1 MATKLW
7 RFHLLPER
15 RAIRVESATFT
26 GGVILDR
33 QDRILDAAPILQRHC
48 VGFTLEHLQREAEFH
63 GWVLHDTT
71 PDEIIELRADDD
83 RAKAEAILRALPDRG
98 DVCILRAYTVAT
110 PHARPSLSL
119 VQPSKPKSIARE
131 GTHG

>member
-1 MATKLW
+1 M
-7 RFHLLPER
+7 
-15 RAIRVESATFT
+15 
-26 GGVILDR
+26 ILDR

-71 PDEIIELRADDD
+71 PDEIIELRAEDD
-83 RAKAEAILRALPDRG
+83 RGKAESILRSLPDRAN
-98 DVCILRAYTVAT
+98 VHILRAYTVAT
-110 PHARPSLSL
+110 PHARTGLSL
-119 VQPSKPKSIARE
+119 VHPMKPKSIERE